1 MELEAINLAYRALML
16 VGMLAGPL
24 LAAGLMTGLVVG
36 LFQAVT
42 SIQEQT
48 LTFIPKM
55 TVTLGVMVFC
65 LPWMTRQIVTFTTAL
80 LVNLPA
86 YAR

>member
-1 MELEAINLAYRALML
+1 MEVEAISLAYRALVL

-24 LAAGLMTGLVVG
+24 LAAGLLTGLTVG

-55 TVTLGVMVFC
+55 IVTLGVMLFC
-65 LPWMTRQIVTFTTAL
+65 LPWMTRQMVTFTTAL
-80 LVNLPA
+80 LVNLPT